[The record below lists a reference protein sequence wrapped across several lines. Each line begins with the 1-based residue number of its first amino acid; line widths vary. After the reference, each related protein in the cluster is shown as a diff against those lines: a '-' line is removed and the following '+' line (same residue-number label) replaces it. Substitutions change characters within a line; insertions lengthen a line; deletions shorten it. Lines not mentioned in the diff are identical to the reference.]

1 MRGRGVAMRW
11 AKQIRVQLGVPA
23 HGAYDPV
30 TRYWVVM
37 VQINATTQERLT
49 TMADVQ
55 KLLTWK
61 K

>member
-1 MRGRGVAMRW
+1 MRW